1 MADKKR
7 THRVYARLSDKD
19 YETFKN
25 KYEDVKPKTI
35 NSFLL
40 DCILDGKITS
50 PEEIEEIK
58 EMNRQIA
65 EIVRQIKGAC
75 NNLNQIAYV
84 ANKTENVDIEEAQKL
99 VQLIKNERMEVENL
113 WQSTRLL
120 QATLERKGQ

>member
-7 THRVYARLSDKD
+7 THRVYARLSDRE
-19 YETFKN
+19 YEVFKN

-40 DCILDGKITS
+40 DCIMDGKITS
-50 PEEIEEIK
+50 PEEIEELK
-58 EMNRQIA
+58 EMNRHLA

-84 ANKTENVDIEEAQKL
+84 ANKTGNVDIKEAQKL
-99 VQLIKNERMEVENL
+99 VQLIKNERMEVEPL

-120 QATLERKGQ
+120 QAMLERKAR